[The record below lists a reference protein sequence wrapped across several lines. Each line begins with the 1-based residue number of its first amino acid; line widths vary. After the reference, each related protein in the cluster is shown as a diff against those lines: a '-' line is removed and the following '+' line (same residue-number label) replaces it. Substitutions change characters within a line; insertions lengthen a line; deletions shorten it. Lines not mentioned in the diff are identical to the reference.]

1 MTASGEKCDV
11 KAGAEVCR
19 PAEPEKRGHVN
30 AALRIS
36 AATDKLVSV
45 HIRRT

>member
-1 MTASGEKCDV
+1 MSASGEKYDV
-11 KAGAEVCR
+11 KAGAEVCG
-19 PAEPEKRGHVN
+19 PAGAVKRGHVN

>member
-1 MTASGEKCDV
+1 MSASAEKYDV
-11 KAGAEVCR
+11 KAGAEVCG
-19 PAEPEKRGHVN
+19 PAETVKRGHVN

-36 AATDKLVSV
+36 AATEGLESV

>member
-1 MTASGEKCDV
+1 MSANGEKYDV
-11 KAGAEVCR
+11 KAGAEVCG
-19 PAEPEKRGHVN
+19 PAAAVKRGHVN
-30 AALRIS
+30 ATLRIS